1 MSVNRRVDAMS
12 RHALACRQLVVTCA
26 VACLGLP
33 TIGLAG
39 DWRLSDTVTAEL
51 TYVDRDGRNESSGAV
66 LQLTPRLRLQG
77 RSGRSQADIDY
88 SLTASIGG
96 GSTDPESLSHNLRG
110 SGRTEIIEN
119 KFFLGANASAR
130 LVGTS
135 ATSGAVDAINVRSD
149 GTQSYSFEI
158 LPEFRHHLNKYADI
172 VSRNSINY
180 VTYGGDNRRS
190 DDDSREV
197 RTNIGVRSG
206 RYFSR
211 FNWNVDATRSETKF
225 DDRDDERS
233 NLSAGVGYRIDSHW
247 RVRGTV
253 GYEDN
258 DVQTSR
264 EDTDGATWDA
274 GVDWTPNPRT
284 SVAVTYGERYLGN
297 VFSGSASHRTR
308 RTRLSLDFSR
318 DVTNR
323 RSSQLL
329 DSFFFLVDSTT
340 GNPIIDPNTGDP
352 ILVNIP
358 ELEQIDEDFLNTQ
371 LRGAVTV
378 TGRRTTATL
387 TANVAQ
393 RDYEVTDQD
402 EDSYGFSLRLSRQL
416 GGGYSG
422 SLGGRYSHT
431 DGASDGDSDSYDVR
445 MSLSKQ
451 LSPRTQASLNLLHRE
466 QDESAGDDYTENRIS
481 VSLSSSFL

>member
-1 MSVNRRVDAMS
+1 MSVDCRVYTAV
-12 RHALACRQLVVTCA
+12 RQALTGRCLAAACA
-26 VACLGLP
+26 AAAFGLP
-33 TIGLAG
+33 TIAPAG
-39 DWRLSDTVTAEL
+39 EWRLSDTVSADL

-66 LQLTPRLRLQG
+66 LQLTPRLRLNG
-77 RSGRSQADIDY
+77 RGGRSQADIDY

-110 SGRTEIIEN
+110 TGRVEVIDN
-119 KFFLGANASAR
+119 MFFLGANASAR

-135 ATSGAVDAINVRSD
+135 ATSGTVDSINARSD

-158 LPEFRHHLNKYADI
+158 TPEFRHHLNRYADI
-172 VSRNSINY
+172 VSRNSVNY
-180 VTYGGDNRRS
+180 VTYGGNNRRS

-211 FNWNVDATRSETKF
+211 FNWNVDATRSETSF
-225 DDRDDERS
+225 EDRDDERS
-233 NLSAGVGYRIDSHW
+233 NLSAGVGYRVDSHW

-258 DVQTSR
+258 DVQTAR
-264 EDTDGATWDA
+264 DDTDGATWDA

-297 VFSGSASHRTR
+297 VFSGNASHRTR
-308 RTRLSLDFSR
+308 RTRLSLDFTR

-329 DSFFFLVDSTT
+329 DSFFFLVDANT

-371 LRGAVTV
+371 VRGAVTV

-387 TANVAQ
+387 TATVSQ

-402 EDSYGFSLRLSRQL
+402 EDSLGLSLRLSRQL
-416 GGGYSG
+416 GGGYRASVN
-422 SLGGRYSHT
+422 SRYTTT
-431 DGASDGDSDSYDVR
+431 DGARDGDSDSYDVS

-451 LSPRTQASLNLLHRE
+451 LSPRTRASVNVLHRE
-466 QDESAGDDYTENRIS
+466 QDESAGDDYTENRIG
-481 VSLSSSFL
+481 VSLISSFL